1 MKKFGIENFRVFKD
15 FQEIEIKP
23 ITFLVGPNNSGK
35 SSIFKALKFAGP
47 IQKRDFIP
55 SMDFRIGSNYKQDF
69 FSLCNNP
76 SLPIKLKVD
85 FLLDDVSPLQVCYQ
99 YKSFGIESFFLKH
112 QDNTILSMQFEEK
125 QFEHRNSIQLINVG
139 IDLCGLIKL
148 FKDNLKL
155 QIKQIDDSIEIQK
168 NKIKKST
175 GIHRSFLAIELTNL
189 DTKRKEKIN
198 LVNLTQLLLLEVNL
212 EDELMSLTE
221 IQYNKFKRLLQK
233 EIEFRDF
240 SSIDEVEKVEIA
252 RIFEKLCNDP
262 DNYFEFE
269 MEKIVSIWISLIE
282 QIVHSKVNAEIGN
295 CHISLTPLASYI
307 MKDLSKR
314 ISNGVSVSVNELN
327 GIDKIPSIK
336 SKNQKY
342 FMLNEDSSDYFT
354 QVIKNIFKHYNSSNQ
369 YGILYINS
377 WLIKFEIGIEIIP
390 KYINNDIGEVYI
402 MGVDMKEINLMD
414 LGFGVSQILSLISIP
429 LEYFEHYEDYID
441 PNGEILGKDQITE
454 GRTIP
459 FIFLEEPESNLHPKW
474 HSILVD
480 LIVELNRNF
489 GIQFIIETHSEYM
502 IRKMQYL
509 VAEKNNGLSKDDAI
523 IYYLNNDKN
532 VNIEEGENKIKRIE
546 FDQFGGLTDSFGPG
560 FFDESSNLKFDLLKL
575 NRHQSN

>member
-35 SSIFKALKFAGP
+35 SSIFKALKFSGP
-47 IQKRDFIP
+47 IRDRDFIP
-55 SMDFRIGSNYKQDF
+55 LMDTRIGSNYKQDF

-76 SLPIKLKVD
+76 SLPINLRVE
-85 FLLDDVSPLQVCYQ
+85 FLLDDVSPLQVSFQ
-99 YKSFGIESFFLKH
+99 YASIGIESFFIKY
-112 QDNTILSMQFEEK
+112 QDSPILTIQFEPK
-125 QFEHRNSIQLINVG
+125 RTVHRNSIQLVNVG
-139 IDLCGLIKL
+139 VDFHRLIKL
-148 FKDNLKL
+148 LKDNLEL
-155 QIKQIDDSIEIQK
+155 QINQIDESI
-168 NKIKKST
+168 KILKVKLRNSK
-175 GIHRSFLAIELTNL
+175 GIHTNMLTFEIRQQ
-189 DTKRKEKIN
+189 TVKRNEKIN
-198 LVNLTQLLLLEVNL
+198 LLGLTQLPLFEVKPEDDLLS
-212 EDELMSLTE
+212 MSE
-221 IQYNKFKRLLQK
+221 IQQNKLKNFIQE
-233 EIEFRDF
+233 EIGYRDF
-240 SSIDEVEKVEIA
+240 SSVEGVENSEIA
-252 RIFEKLCNDP
+252 RIFEKYSNDP
-262 DNYFEFE
+262 EIYFEVE
-269 MEKIVSIWISLIE
+269 LEKIISIWISLIE
-282 QIVHSKVNAEIGN
+282 QILVSKVNDQFGN
-295 CHISLTPLASYI
+295 CHISLSPLASYM
-307 MKDLSKR
+307 MKDFSKG
-314 ISNGVSVSVNELN
+314 ISKGINISVNELY
-327 GIDKIPSIK
+327 GIEKIPSIK

-402 MGVDMKEINLMD
+402 MGVDMKEINLLD

-441 PNGEILGKDQITE
+441 PNGEFLGKEQITE